1 MKTKI
6 LSIVAIAMVFAT
18 QVQAQTAPSVI
29 KGHVTDEY
37 GNGLEVV
44 SVSLLK
50 AADSNLVK
58 TAITDAAGNFEMN
71 LDKQGAFLLAYS
83 NMGYKSEF
91 SAPFKLEAGWNFDA
105 PGIKLVTES
114 QKIKDVV
121 ITATKPM
128 IEASADKIV
137 FNVEGSINATGSNA
151 LELLQKSPGIT
162 VDNNEN
168 ISMRGKSGVKV
179 YIDGKMTQLDNKS
192 LADYLKSINST
203 DVEAIEM
210 IANPGAKY
218 DASGNAGIVN
228 IRLKKNKKFG
238 TNGNADLG
246 LVKGNMLRGNGS
258 VSLNYRDKKVNVF
271 SNISGGAGDNRNFL
285 DLYRT
290 QNDTVYRQHTTMTNG
305 WRNANIKAGADYFL
319 DRKSTLG
326 VLVLANFKDGT
337 FESENNTDILL
348 PVSEQHL
355 KTIKSSNKVP
365 LNRTNANFNVNYRYA
380 DTNGTE
386 ISFDGDYGLYRSVGR
401 SYQPNDYYDANGGYL
416 YSIINGNNSPTDI
429 NIYTAKLDLE
439 HKLGKGKLGYGA
451 KFAYIKTN
459 NTFEFF
465 NYYGDNTPVKD
476 PGLSNDFIYT
486 ENVNAAYVNYDRVLN
501 PHWSFKAGLRM
512 EQTNSKGDLTRADG
526 KIQPDNTVER
536 NYLDFFPSAA
546 LTYKSNDDNVFGL
559 VYGRRIDRPDYQDL
573 NPFENKLDQLT
584 YEKGNA
590 FLKPQYTDNIELNYV
605 FKSTL
610 NASVSYSNVRDY
622 AVTVTDTING
632 NASFLQKHNI
642 ASQRLFSFTI
652 GSSLPIAKWWKG
664 YANLWFNYQVID
676 GSFNNISVDMKSPGY
691 GVYMQHTFI
700 LGKGYT
706 AELSGWY
713 EGKTLEG
720 TWKRRSFKTLD
731 IGFKKRF
738 LNERATIK
746 VAVTDIFR
754 TMRFRA
760 VSDYGGTNII
770 IDQRNDARTL
780 RLSFSYKFG
789 SNQIKE
795 ARQRKTASESE
806 GNRIK

>member
-1 MKTKI
+1 MKTKF
-6 LSIVAIAMVFAT
+6 LSIVVAALAFAAQT
-18 QVQAQTAPSVI
+18 QAQTTQSLI
-29 KGHVTDEY
+29 KGHVTDERDL
-37 GNGLEVV
+37 GLEIVT
-44 SVSLLK
+44 VSLLQ

-58 TAITDAAGNFEMN
+58 AAITDSAGNFEIVQ
-71 LDKQGAFLLAYS
+71 DKQGEFLLAYS
-83 NMGYKSEF
+83 SIGYKSEF
-91 SAPFKLEAGWNFDA
+91 SPPFKLTPGQRFTTS
-105 PGIKLVTES
+105 GIKLLPAS

-121 ITATKPM
+121 ITSSKPM

-168 ISMRGKSGVKV
+168 ISMRGKSGVQV
-179 YIDGKMTQLDNKS
+179 YIDGKMTQLDTKS
-192 LADYLKSINST
+192 LADYLRSINSS

-238 TNGNADLG
+238 TNGTADLG

-258 VSLNYRDKKVNVF
+258 VSLNYRDKKVNMF
-271 SNISGGAGDNRNFL
+271 SNISASAGDNRSNL
-285 DLYRT
+285 NLYRT
-290 QNDTVYRQHTTMTNG
+290 QNDTVYRQRTIMTNG
-305 WRNANIKAGADYFL
+305 RRNANIKAGADYFL

-337 FESENNTDILL
+337 FGSENTTDILQ
-348 PVSEQHL
+348 PESERLL
-355 KTIKSSNKVP
+355 KTIRSGNTAP
-365 LNRTNANFNVNYRYA
+365 LSRTSANFNLNYRYA

-386 ISFDGDYGLYRSVGR
+386 ISFDGDYGLFRSTGK
-401 SYQPNDYYDANGGYL
+401 SYQPNNYYDADNQYL
-416 YSIINGNNSPTDI
+416 YSVINGNNTPTDI
-429 NIYTAKLDLE
+429 SIYTAKLDLE

-451 KFAYIKTN
+451 KFAYIRTN
-459 NTFEFF
+459 NAFEFF
-465 NYYGDNTPVKD
+465 NYLGDNVPVKD
-476 PGLSNDFIYT
+476 LGLSNGFVYT
-486 ENVNAAYVNYDRVLN
+486 ENVNAAYVNYDRVLSAK
-501 PHWSFKAGLRM
+501 WSFKAGLRM

-526 KIQPDNTVER
+526 KVQADNTVER
-536 NYLDFFPSAA
+536 SYLDVFPNAA
-546 LTYKSNDDNVFGL
+546 LTFTMNENNVFGL

-605 FKSTL
+605 FKSMI
-610 NASVSYSNVRDY
+610 NASISYSHVKDY

-632 NASFLQKHNI
+632 NATFLQKHNI
-642 ASQRLFSFTI
+642 ASQRLFSFNL
-652 GSSLPIAKWWKG
+652 GSPLPIAKWWKG
-664 YANLWFNYQVID
+664 YVNVWFNYQVID
-676 GSFNNISVDMKSPGY
+676 GSFNNIRVDMKSPGY
-691 GVYMQHTFI
+691 GIYMQHTFN
-700 LGKGYT
+700 LGKDYA

-731 IGFKKRF
+731 IGFRKRF
-738 LNERATIK
+738 LNERATVK
-746 VAVTDIFR
+746 VSVTDIFR

-760 VSDYGGTNII
+760 VSDYGGTNLV
-770 IDQRNDARTL
+770 IDQMNDARTI
-780 RLSFSYKFG
+780 RVNFSYRFG
-789 SNQIKE
+789 SSQIKE